1 MKINK
6 LMIKKLEPCA
16 DGYSW
21 YLKNGTED
29 LLETLLKVNA
39 HRPDYAR
46 WLFTRLMTVKQ
57 RREIAIFA
65 AKLVLPIFEKRFP
78 KDKRPRE
85 AIEAAVKV
93 LKHDTEENRN
103 AAYAAA
109 YAADA
114 AANAADAAANA
125 AANAAAYAAYAA
137 YAAAKKECADIVRAF
152 YPSAPKLTLATKKK
166 RKKKEVEG

>member
-1 MKINK
+1 MEEDEMKINK

-65 AKLVLPIFEKRFP
+65 AKLVPPIFEKRFP

-103 AAYAAA
+103 AA
-109 YAADA
+109 
-114 AANAADAAANA
+114 
-125 AANAAAYAAYAA
+125 AYAA
-137 YAAAKKECADIVRAF
+137 YAAADAAAYAAADA
-152 YPSAPKLTLATKKK
+152 AADA
-166 RKKKEVEG
+166 RKVIQEKIIRKSVKILDRDGG